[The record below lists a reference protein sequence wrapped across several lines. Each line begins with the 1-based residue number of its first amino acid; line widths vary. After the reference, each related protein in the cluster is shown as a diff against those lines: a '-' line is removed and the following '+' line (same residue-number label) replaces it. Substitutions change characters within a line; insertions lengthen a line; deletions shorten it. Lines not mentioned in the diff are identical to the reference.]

1 MTAKEYLN
9 QARLLDQ
16 RINAKLDR
24 VTRLR
29 ALTQRVT
36 AAMDGEVVSHTRNV
50 TSLQDQIARL
60 MDEEESLNAAI
71 DRLVDLKAEVSE
83 VLTLINDPDCQLL
96 LELRYLC
103 FRSWEEIADVMHFH
117 IRTVYKLHGRA
128 LQKLTE
134 VLDSAEYRAIHEK
147 WAVEGTKGQLRAVNQ
162 I

>member
-16 RINAKLDR
+16 RINTKLER

-29 ALTQRVT
+29 SLTQRVT
-36 AAMDGEVVSHTRNV
+36 AAMDSEVVSHTRNV
-50 TSLQDQIARL
+50 TSLEDQIIRL
-60 MDEEESLNAAI
+60 MEEEESLNQAI
-71 DRLVDLKAEVSE
+71 DQLVSLKSEVSE

-103 FRSWEEIADVMHFH
+103 FRGWEEIADVMHFH
-117 IRTVYKLHGRA
+117 IRTVYKLHGKA

-147 WAVEGTKGQLRAVNQ
+147 WAVEGTKGQLRAVPKV
-162 I
+162 

>member
-29 ALTQRVT
+29 ALTLRVT
-36 AAMDGEVVSHTRNV
+36 AAMDSEPVSHTRNV
-50 TSLQDQIARL
+50 MSLQDQIARL
-60 MDEEESLNAAI
+60 MDEEVSLNAAI
-71 DRLVDLKAEVSE
+71 DRLVDLKSEVSE
-83 VLTLINDPDCQLL
+83 VLALIHDPDCQLL

-103 FRSWEEIADVMHFH
+103 FRSWEEIAEVMHFH
-117 IRTVYKLHGRA
+117 VRTVYKLHGRA

-134 VLDSAEYRAIHEK
+134 VLEGDEYPAIHEK
-147 WAVEGTKGQLRAVNQ
+147 WAVKGS
-162 I
+162 

>member
-29 ALTQRVT
+29 ELTTRVT
-36 AAMDGEVVSHTRNV
+36 AAMDSEIVSHT
-50 TSLQDQIARL
+50 
-60 MDEEESLNAAI
+60 
-71 DRLVDLKAEVSE
+71 RLVDLKKEVSE
-83 VLTLINDPDCQLL
+83 VLTLIHDPDCQLL

-103 FRSWEEIADVMHFH
+103 FRGWEEIAEVMHFH

-128 LQKLTE
+128 LQKLSE
-134 VLDSAEYRAIHEK
+134 VLDSVEYRAIHEK
-147 WAVEGTKGQLRAVNQ
+147 WAVEGT
-162 I
+162 

>member
-71 DRLVDLKAEVSE
+71 AGAV
-83 VLTLINDPDCQLL
+83 VLWQMG
-96 LELRYLC
+96 
-103 FRSWEEIADVMHFH
+103 F
-117 IRTVYKLHGRA
+117 GR
-128 LQKLTE
+128 
-134 VLDSAEYRAIHEK
+134 
-147 WAVEGTKGQLRAVNQ
+147 
-162 I
+162 

>member
-29 ALTQRVT
+29 ALTERVT

-50 TSLQDQIARL
+50 MSLQDQIARL

-71 DRLVDLKAEVSE
+71 DRLVDLKAEIHGVICE
-83 VLTLINDPDCQLL
+83 VPDQNQQMLL
-96 LELRYLC
+96 RHRYIHL
-103 FRSWEEIADVMHFH
+103 RSWEEIEYEMD
-117 IRTVYKLHGRA
+117 IRHRWVHTLHARA
-128 LQKLTE
+128 LRSVE
-134 VLDSAEYRAIHEK
+134 EILDR
-147 WAVEGTKGQLRAVNQ
+147 KGIPFDRESSK
-162 I
+162 

>member
-16 RINAKLDR
+16 RINAKLER

-29 ALTQRVT
+29 ALTERVT

-50 TSLQDQIARL
+50 MSLQDQIARL

-71 DRLVDLKAEVSE
+71 DRLVDLKSEVSE
-83 VLTLINDPDCQLL
+83 VLTLIHDTDCQLL

-103 FRSWEEIADVMHFH
+103 FREWEEIAEVMHFH
-117 IRTVYKLHGRA
+117 VRTVYKLHGRA
-128 LQKLTE
+128 LRKLTE
-134 VLDSAEYRAIHEK
+134 VLESEEYRKIHGK
-147 WAVEGTKGQLRAVNQ
+147 WAVKGT
-162 I
+162 

>member
-29 ALTQRVT
+29 ELTTRVT
-36 AAMDGEVVSHTRNV
+36 AAMDSEVVSHTRNV
-50 TSLQDQIARL
+50 MSLQDQIARL
-60 MDEEESLNAAI
+60 MDEEESLNEAI
-71 DRLVDLKAEVSE
+71 DKLVDLKSEVSE
-83 VLTLINDPDCQLL
+83 VLTLIHDPDCQLL

-103 FRSWEEIADVMHFH
+103 FRGWEEIAEVMHFH

-128 LQKLTE
+128 LQKLSE
-134 VLDSAEYRAIHEK
+134 VLDSAEEDAADHK
-147 WAVEGTKGQLRAVNQ
+147 P
-162 I
+162 